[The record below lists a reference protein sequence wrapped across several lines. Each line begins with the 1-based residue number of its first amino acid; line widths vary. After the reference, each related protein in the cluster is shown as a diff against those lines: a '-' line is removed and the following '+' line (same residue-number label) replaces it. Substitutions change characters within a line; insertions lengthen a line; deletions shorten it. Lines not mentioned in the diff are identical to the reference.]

1 LLQEITPGRL
11 RGVQH
16 ALAVLTSNLIGLGMG
31 PTAVALVTDL
41 VLYDERRLKL
51 SLAIAL
57 PVMLAVAA
65 VLAVAVA
72 RRYRAS
78 LAAMDENASKGLAT

>member
-1 LLQEITPGRL
+1 MNAAGRFL
-11 RGVQH
+11 PS
-16 ALAVLTSNLIGLGMG
+16 AGM
-31 PTAVALVTDL
+31 PVRHSLVTRARHSWSIPALVA
-41 VLYDERRLKL
+41 
-51 SLAIAL
+51 LAIAL